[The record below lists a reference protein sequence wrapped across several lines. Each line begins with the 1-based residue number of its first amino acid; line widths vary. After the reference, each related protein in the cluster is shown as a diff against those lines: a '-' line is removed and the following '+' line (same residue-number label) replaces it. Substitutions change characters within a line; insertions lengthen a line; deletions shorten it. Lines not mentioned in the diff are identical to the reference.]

1 MTHNT
6 KAYVAV
12 ANFGEEWQQKELAQT
27 IGDLTGFFT
36 YVHNGVVVTEC
47 RVSELGKLM
56 LDLASYDK
64 VNWIEY
70 TVRLDL

>member
-6 KAYVAV
+6 KAYLAV
-12 ANFGEEWQQKELAQT
+12 ANFGEEWQQKELALT
-27 IGDLTGFFT
+27 ISNLTGFFT
-36 YVHNGVVVTEC
+36 YVHNGLVVTEC

-56 LDLASYDK
+56 LDLASYET

-70 TVRLDL
+70 TIRFDV